1 MGSVT
6 YEYGIS
12 LAANMINAFGS
23 GKSHEE
29 MIKDQVTLILPLMP
43 PNTKY
48 LGYSGPRNVVSLA
61 NQYVL
66 AFEHP
71 YFEDGSKIDSTW
83 VRAVYPDPDPNHGLR
98 QFNLFMGLT
107 FYRPDGTYYFSHQAP
122 KP

>member
-1 MGSVT
+1 MGTCT

-12 LAANMINAFGS
+12 CIMAMVNPN
-23 GKSHEE
+23 GKSNEE
-29 MIKDQVTLILPLMP
+29 MIKEHVAMVLPFLP

-48 LGYSGPRNVVSLA
+48 LGYSGPQSIVSLLMR
-61 NQYVL
+61 YVL

-71 YFEDGSKIDSTW
+71 WFEDGSKIDSNW
-83 VRAVYPDPDPNHGLR
+83 VRAVYPDTPHSLA

-107 FYRPDGTYYFSHQAP
+107 FYKPDGTYYFAHQAP

>member
-1 MGSVT
+1 MGFVT

-12 LAANMINAFGS
+12 CIASMVGFGT
-23 GKSHEE
+23 GKSNEE
-29 MIKDQVTLILPLMP
+29 NIKEHVELIRPFLP

-48 LGYSGPRNVVSLA
+48 LGYTGPRHVASLS

-71 YFEDGSKIDSTW
+71 WFEDGSKIDSTW
-83 VRAVYPDPDPNHGLR
+83 VRAVYPDKIGGLH

-107 FYRPDGTYYFSHQAP
+107 FYKPDGTYYFAHQAP